1 MSAAVLQHLAGV
13 IPPGRILERPEH
25 LAAYESDGLTAFRT
39 HPLAVAVPEITPVL
53 PERLSP
59 AGSDPAD
66 TDHVSGAVPPDDARV
81 ML

>member
-1 MSAAVLQHLAGV
+1 VKLGA
-13 IPPGRILERPEH
+13 
-25 LAAYESDGLTAFRT
+25 
-39 HPLAVAVPEITPVL
+39 LAVAVPEITPVL